1 MSKDVTMQN
10 NLTTGS
16 VPKTLLRFSLPYLLS
31 YFLQTLYGLADLFII
46 GRFDR
51 VEATTAVSVGS
62 QVMHMVTVMI
72 VGLAMGTTVMVGR
85 AVGAADHAAV
95 KRIVGNTVTLF
106 ALLSLAGTAVL
117 LCLTRVI
124 VAAVSTPVEA
134 VAGTRAYLIVCFIGV
149 PFITAYNVI
158 SSILRGSGDSKTPL
172 YLIAVACVLNILLD
186 LLFVGGLGLGAPG
199 AALATV
205 LAQTFSVLLSLL
217 FLVRKKA
224 DLLPAKSDY
233 RLQSDTVS
241 ELLKIGVP
249 IALQDGFVQIAFLV
263 ITAIANSRGLTDAAA
278 VGIVEKIIG
287 VLFLVPSSMLSSVS
301 VLAAQNF
308 GAQKP
313 ERAKLTLRFGLL
325 FVAVWGL
332 LAVVVMQ
339 VAADWFVG
347 LFTES
352 AEVARMG
359 GEYMRGYVFDCLIAG
374 IHFCFSGY
382 FCACGLSLVSF
393 LHNAASILCA
403 RIPLA
408 YLASVRFP
416 NTLLPMGLATTT
428 GSMLSVLICVAVY
441 AVLCQKERKNTRKKV
456 VEKSK

>member
-441 AVLCQKERKNTRKKV
+441 AVLCQKERTNSRKKV